1 MLHVFSSKK
10 MPSYG
15 LSGCNNKAL
24 QSPDIHIHISIYSGP
39 AWYLVLV
46 DD

>member
-1 MLHVFSSKK
+1 MCSKLWK
-10 MPSYG
+10 CSSYG
-15 LSGCNNKAL
+15 LSGCNNKAPM
-24 QSPDIHIHISIYSGP
+24 QIYSA